1 MRLALPF
8 TSRFTRLWRRPLNAR
23 KRWVPNFATDPVAH
37 VGNISTKIMAKNT
50 IIIEWQGEGLP
61 PVLTKE
67 QIRAIKIAFVA
78 DSELEII
85 SNRGFEVHSQE
96 MTRGKFEGVK
106 LTKQFK
112 WS

>member
-1 MRLALPF
+1 
-8 TSRFTRLWRRPLNAR
+8 
-23 KRWVPNFATDPVAH
+23 VPNFAIDPVAH
-37 VGNISTKIMAKNT
+37 VGNISTKIMEKVTVT
-50 IIIEWQGEGLP
+50 IVWQGEDFP
-61 PVLTKE
+61 PVITKE
-67 QIRAIKIAFVA
+67 EIRSLRSIFAENNG
-78 DSELEII
+78 ELEII